1 MYIDM
6 NEETIS
12 SVIGAMS
19 AQIQTLQHDNEWLR
33 DRLAAE
39 TRRANAAT
47 TAARVAEK
55 EFDRDELEEFLM
67 EVEDGV

>member
-12 SVIGAMS
+12 SVIGAMF
-19 AQIQTLQHDNEWLR
+19 AQIQTLQHDNEWLS

-55 EFDRDELEEFLM
+55 EFDRDELEEFLK

>member
-1 MYIDM
+1 MYIDV
-6 NEETIS
+6 NEEQIS
-12 SVIGAMS
+12 TAFTAMTER
-19 AQIQTLQHDNEWLR
+19 IQTLEQENEWLR

-55 EFDRDELEEFLM
+55 EFDRDELEEFLK